1 MCFNLTAFPTSV
13 IMKKQPLTIC
23 LRTRF
28 GTLIACSIIE
38 IKNNI
43 SYAGKRQ
50 YFHTHGKHLPDH

>member
-43 SYAGKRQ
+43 S
-50 YFHTHGKHLPDH
+50 